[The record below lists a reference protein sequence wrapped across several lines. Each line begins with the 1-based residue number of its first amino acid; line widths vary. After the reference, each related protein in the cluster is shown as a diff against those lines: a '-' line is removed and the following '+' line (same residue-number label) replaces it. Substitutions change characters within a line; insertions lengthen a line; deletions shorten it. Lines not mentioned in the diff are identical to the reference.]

1 MPSSPNLTNFP
12 QIRDRI
18 SEKLNYTASP
28 ISNIAYSEDDLLKVN
43 RLKGEHN
50 PFMVGV
56 ELEVST
62 KYTMAQMAKAQEV
75 PFFIGKDDGSISG
88 KFSNCIEL
96 VTIPMS
102 IAAQKKHWAHFFSN
116 VDYEKFDCS
125 TKTNNGLHIHVGRD
139 MLEPYHM
146 KNIAYFMAHP
156 NNKEFL
162 HILSERHTET
172 QYAKFPTFERNI
184 SNVKV
189 FKNCESS
196 LRSLGKYSILNF
208 TSGKPTIEFRLFK
221 GIVSYASV
229 AKALDFVQALVTW
242 THEPT
247 FFTDITLANFLEYL
261 RKSPKNR
268 YIALK
273 EFLKEDNTFSLA
285 EEGRKINELG
295 QFISQNLNK
304 PKEIVSYVLRHF
316 DSVDKN
322 LMSILNT
329 SCDDFRFFIN
339 AIGDLS
345 FIDKTSTP
353 LASKNREFEQ
363 RILGKFRN
371 KTS

>member
-1 MPSSPNLTNFP
+1 
-12 QIRDRI
+12 
-18 SEKLNYTASP
+18 
-28 ISNIAYSEDDLLKVN
+28 
-43 RLKGEHN
+43 
-50 PFMVGV
+50 MVGV

-62 KYTMAQMAKAQEV
+62 KYTMAQMAKAHGGYPFSSARMMAPSLASSATVSNWSLFPCRLQLRKSTGLISSPMWTTKSSTV
-75 PFFIGKDDGSISG
+75 PPRPII
-88 KFSNCIEL
+88 
-96 VTIPMS
+96 
-102 IAAQKKHWAHFFSN
+102 
-116 VDYEKFDCS
+116 
-125 TKTNNGLHIHVGRD
+125 GLHIHVGRD

-329 SCDDFRFFIN
+329 SCDDFRFFHQCYW
-339 AIGDLS
+339 
-345 FIDKTSTP
+345 ST
-353 LASKNREFEQ
+353 
-363 RILGKFRN
+363 
-371 KTS
+371 